1 MSQLSAE
8 RSTRW
13 FKKSASEQYH
23 FAKSMSPAQRG
34 DLERCL
40 EARFRSA
47 DDPQAERAL
56 DMWLSVQQA
65 RLRTHGDEQRSEHR
79 LQMLLKVAL
88 PTATVLGAGVGAAYF
103 HQGRQD
109 YYASRDRPEYATAFD
124 NFMRVIGDG
133 ALPMDVRMTA
143 ARRLAY
149 HARREGTIAD
159 AESLLLSMRHA
170 AAEPAVAIVPVDAPA
185 VQHPLASIP
194 VVDEPFLL
202 EIMGAF
208 ALAGAGHHLSTN
220 PNAVTVHSV
229 AEDVQQGTTQLGEQ
243 MNAWLREAGLPGLK
257 SASAFD
263 GERYADSFARVLER
277 RMPAASITN
286 ATITNRHE
294 LAAEGAMVIHAIAD
308 AADLRGLV
316 FAMAETALG
325 DCGDN
330 VAEGFSEIVHA
341 VRNHQ
346 MEMAVKQGRVGL
358 DALNGWGREQF
369 RLDALDRE
377 VTRFIDRAKAK
388 TAPLVAEKR
397 DALSLGMR
405 ALGMSEAAIV
415 DSMARPVAVS
425 EVEIL
430 TAVDDLVA
438 AGGGAAAHLALREQV
453 ATTINELRDLEWKMT
468 RLTNEPVETK
478 LHAKVELGAALGLE
492 GYVSQGMAHR
502 GVSVMTQADID
513 VLKSTVQTSEAD
525 PTALKGFLVKND
537 TWLRGMKHLHAH
549 EFEAFEKR
557 FDKDSFHDL
566 DVPRDGDQHLE
577 EQTAYVEAAQD
588 FLRRKT
594 QAEHAVA
601 LRCAGLGG
609 KSLAQLMREEV

>member
-23 FAKSMSPAQRG
+23 FAKVMSPAQRG

-40 EARFRSA
+40 EARFRSPG
-47 DDPQAERAL
+47 DPQAERAL

-65 RLRTHGDEQRSEHR
+65 RLRTHGDGQRSEHR

-88 PTATVLGAGVGAAYF
+88 PAATVLGAGLGAACF

-124 NFMRVIGDG
+124 NFMRIIGDG

-149 HARREGTIAD
+149 HAQREGTIAD
-159 AESLLLSMRHA
+159 AESLQLSMRHA
-170 AAEPAVAIVPVDAPA
+170 GAQPAAAIVPVDALA
-185 VQHPLASIP
+185 VQRPLASLP
-194 VVDEPFLL
+194 ADEPFLL

-208 ALAGAGHHLSTN
+208 ALAGTGHRLSKN

-229 AEDVQQGTTQLGEQ
+229 AEDVQQGSTQLGAQ

-257 SASAFD
+257 SASAFN

-277 RMPAASITN
+277 RMPAASIAN

-294 LAAEGAMVIHAIAD
+294 LAVEGAMVIHAIAD
-308 AADLRGLV
+308 STDLRALV

-346 MEMAVKQGRVGL
+346 METAVRQGRVGL
-358 DALNGWGREQF
+358 EALNGWGRAQF
-369 RLDALDRE
+369 RLDVLDRE
-377 VTRFIDRAKAK
+377 INRFIDRAKAE
-388 TAPLVAEKR
+388 TAALVAEKR
-397 DALSLGMR
+397 DALSPGMR
-405 ALGMSEAAIV
+405 ALGMSEEAIV
-415 DSMARPVAVS
+415 ASMARPVAVS
-425 EVEIL
+425 EVDIL
-430 TAVDDLVA
+430 AEVDDLVA
-438 AGGGAAAHLALREQV
+438 AAGGTAESLTLREQV
-453 ATTINELRDLEWKMT
+453 ATAINELREIEWKMT
-468 RLTNEPVETK
+468 RLTNEPVETR

-492 GYVSQGMAHR
+492 GYVSQGLGHR

-513 VLKSTVQTSEAD
+513 VLRSTVQTSEAD
-525 PTALKGFLVKND
+525 PKALKDFLVRND
-537 TWLRGMKHLHAH
+537 IWLRSMKHLHAH
-549 EFEAFEKR
+549 EFEALGER
-557 FDKDSFHDL
+557 FGEDPFHGLDL
-566 DVPRDGDQHLE
+566 PRDGDEHLE
-577 EQTAYVEAAQD
+577 ELTAYVEAAQD

-594 QAEHAVA
+594 RAEHALA
-601 LRCAGLGG
+601 ARCAGLGG
-609 KSLAQLMREEV
+609 TSLAQLMREEV